1 MMETLSNYQ
10 DGYFDLVIC
19 RHTLEHLPMQHT
31 IDLLNVL
38 TIKTKYAFITNST
51 LGSNRELYN
60 FDGCSSRGINLNTH
74 PYSDILGEPMGYF
87 WDGIG
92 TKDNFEKPE
101 VENCMYIF
109 EFKK

>member
-1 MMETLSNYQ
+1 MAAISYRAGLCLS
-10 DGYFDLVIC
+10 
-19 RHTLEHLPMQHT
+19 
-31 IDLLNVL
+31 
-38 TIKTKYAFITNST
+38 
-51 LGSNRELYN
+51 
-60 FDGCSSRGINLNTH
+60 
-74 PYSDILGEPMGYF
+74 GYF